1 MTADLES
8 PAELARLIDPQQLA
22 ARARDAELASALGGG
37 TTVAQLRE
45 LYARA
50 RAWWHE
56 GGATMAEQRD
66 LTIPGLYGPVAAR
79 LYKPVAAANLPVFV
93 FQHGGGFRIG
103 YPAAND
109 REMREIAARWGGAVL
124 SIDYV
129 HVPEHVFP
137 DAVLETAAVFEWL
150 GANAGTLGLNPER
163 IAFGGASA
171 GGAVS
176 LGAAIE
182 LRGRRPGLLKAGC
195 LLYTVFDD
203 TLDDE
208 SMRLFGNG
216 EFFLTRDYCGQI
228 YDSYMPDR
236 AMRADPR
243 AFAGKL
249 DDFAGLPPLF
259 IAPAEYDPLRD
270 GATRFAAKLAAAGHP
285 HRIKVY
291 PKVLHAFFGY
301 SRMMDRANELIGDV
315 AAVLTDTLGSGG
327 RR

>member
-1 MTADLES
+1 MTADLA
-8 PAELARLIDPQQLA
+8 PRIAELAQQIDPQQRA
-22 ARARDAELASALGGG
+22 ANARNAELAKALGGG
-37 TTVAQLRE
+37 TTVAELRE
-45 LYARA
+45 LYARG
-50 RAWWHE
+50 RVWWHE
-56 GGATMAEQRD
+56 GGARMAEQRD

-79 LYKPVAAANLPVFV
+79 LYKPVAAAGLPVFV
-93 FQHGGGFRIG
+93 FLHGGGYRIG
-103 YPAAND
+103 WPAAND

-124 SIDYV
+124 SLDYV

-150 GANAGTLGLNPER
+150 GANAGTLGLDPAR

-171 GGAVS
+171 GGSVS
-176 LGAAIE
+176 MGAAIE

-195 LLYTVFDD
+195 LLYSCLDD

-208 SMRLFGNG
+208 AMRLFGNG

-228 YDSYMPDR
+228 FDSYVPDR
-236 AMRADPR
+236 AKRGDPR
-243 AFAGKL
+243 AFACKL

-259 IAPAEYDPLRD
+259 VAPAEFDPLTG
-270 GATRFAAKLAAAGHP
+270 GAERFAAKLAAAGHP
-285 HRIKVY
+285 HRLKVY

-315 AAVLTDTLGSGG
+315 AAFLSDTVGQ
-327 RR
+327 R